1 MASTEGFLDHAS
13 EETIFFGSDRADELR
28 AVVGLNSDLGE
39 VQAIG
44 AEVIQAEGNEPGG
57 VEGGEFMGIADEGS
71 AGEDV
76 FDGVFELGQDAAQH
90 KGVDKGDI
98 VEILD
103 VQLPM
108 I

>member
-1 MASTEGFLDHAS
+1 MYT
-13 EETIFFGSDRADELR
+13 
-28 AVVGLNSDLGE
+28 
-39 VQAIG
+39 
-44 AEVIQAEGNEPGG
+44 EVIQAESNEPGG
-57 VEGGEFMGIADEGS
+57 VEGGQLIAMTDEGS

-90 KGVDKGDI
+90 KGVDVGDI